1 MEQILLPATS
11 SLLPPLLFEPALSV
25 EKIGRAPHP
34 PLLSIAFTSL
44 VCTTVY
50 ITATIAI
57 VAIFTAGI
65 ALCPRHVINI
75 GSWGV
80 TGPERVVTRGNLQKS
95 QPEKVWSR
103 CSLVGEQE

>member
-1 MEQILLPATS
+1 MLKSIDLQPKKEILIEVLFTLILIPATS

-34 PLLSIAFTSL
+34 PLLIIAFTSL
-44 VCTTVY
+44 ICTTVY

-65 ALCPRHVINI
+65 ALCPQNVIND
-75 GSWGV
+75 GC
-80 TGPERVVTRGNLQKS
+80 P
-95 QPEKVWSR
+95 
-103 CSLVGEQE
+103 